1 LERLAQVTGGRLFKL
16 PSEAALSRVLD
27 EILADLRAQYVLG
40 FTPDGR
46 GTPGRLR
53 KISVKVSGR
62 GKVVVRHRVG
72 YRLQQ

>member
-1 LERLAQVTGGRLFKL
+1 V
-16 PSEAALSRVLD
+16 
-27 EILADLRAQYVLG
+27 ADLRAQYVLG
-40 FTPDGR
+40 FTPDDS

-53 KISVKVSGR
+53 KISVKVPGR